1 MTIRGSGP
9 YLAVRWSPKGYLA
22 LITPFGGAMLMTRP
36 SPLPAAIW
44 PRVSTNL
51 TLTTGCRLVELRSR

>member
-1 MTIRGSGP
+1 MAVRGTGP

-22 LITPFGGAMLMTRP
+22 LITPSGGAMLMTRP

-44 PRVSTNL
+44 PRVSTTL
-51 TLTTGCRLVELRSR
+51 TLTTGCQLVALKSR